1 MPAHKRRLSA
11 ALLNMGASADGP
23 MNGPGDKPRGKHA
36 EKPVSSGRGG
46 AWRAGLHAD
55 TQHDLNDLKAKQA
68 DDIAKGDQTISLK
81 PAQVRDLVGTDR
93 RADWQ
98 DQEDYLELRDSI
110 EKYGQDV
117 PIEVCPLDAGWQPAA
132 SDPANVDG
140 VEFELITGRR
150 RRAVAED
157 LGIDLRAVILPK
169 EDQDQHHQWQVLLR
183 RYRENNH
190 RSNLSPLE
198 KMLSVGEM
206 YAACPGLATRARSR
220 QFAGLIGIDA
230 SFVSRSNRLS
240 KHEKA
245 LKAAFPDPYKLGYRE
260 LESWITGLSN
270 DAASPKRAAA
280 AASKSMKIDVHG
292 HRVEWK
298 RRKDS
303 LVLTIGGVGED
314 PDVADLEKLIG
325 ELVRKLTG

>member
-1 MPAHKRRLSA
+1 M
-11 ALLNMGASADGP
+11 
-23 MNGPGDKPRGKHA
+23 
-36 EKPVSSGRGG
+36 
-46 AWRAGLHAD
+46 
-55 TQHDLNDLKAKQA
+55 
-68 DDIAKGDQTISLK
+68 
-81 PAQVRDLVGTDR
+81 GTDR

-117 PIEVCPLDAGWQPAA
+117 PIEVCPLDADWQPSA
-132 SDPANVDG
+132 SDPTNVDA

-157 LGIDLRAVILPK
+157 LGIVLRAVILPK
-169 EDQDQHHQWQVLLR
+169 DDQDELHQWQVLLR

-198 KMLSVGEM
+198 KMLSVAEM
-206 YAACPGLATRARSR
+206 YQAWSKTSDQTSIR

-260 LESWITGLSN
+260 LEGWITGLSG
-270 DAASPKRAAA
+270 DASLPKRAGTIAP
-280 AASKSMKIDVHG
+280 KSMKIDVQG

-298 RRKDS
+298 RRSDN
-303 LVLTIGGVGED
+303 LVLTIGGVD
-314 PDVADLEKLIG
+314 ADLDTDDLRKLV
-325 ELVRKLTG
+325 ESFVRKLMH

>member
-11 ALLNMGASADGP
+11 ALLNTDSPED
-23 MNGPGDKPRGKHA
+23 
-36 EKPVSSGRGG
+36 KPVSSGRGG

-55 TQHDLNDLKAKQA
+55 MQHDLNDLKVKSAR
-68 DDIAKGDQTISLK
+68 DIANGDQAISIK
-81 PAQVRDLVGTDR
+81 PGQIKDLVGTDR
-93 RADWQ
+93 RTDWR
-98 DQEDYLELRDSI
+98 DQEDYNELRDSI

-117 PIEVCPLDAGWQPAA
+117 PIEVCPIDPGWQPSA
-132 SDPANVDG
+132 SDPTNVEG

-150 RRAVAED
+150 RCAVAED
-157 LGIDLRAVILPK
+157 LGINVRAVILPK
-169 EDQDQHHQWQVLLR
+169 EDQDQQHQWQVLLR

-206 YAACPGLATRARSR
+206 YEAWSQTSDQNSIR

-240 KHEKA
+240 NHEDA
-245 LKAAFPDPYKLGYRE
+245 LRAVFPDPYKLGYRE
-260 LESWITGLSN
+260 LESWITAHTSN
-270 DAASPKRAAA
+270 ASPPRRAGTVAA
-280 AASKSMKIDVHG
+280 KAMKIDVHG
-292 HRVEWK
+292 HKVEWK

-303 LVLTIGGVGED
+303 LVLTIGGLDAD
-314 PDVADLEKLIG
+314 PDVDDFKKLV
-325 ELVRKLTG
+325 ENFVTELTG

>member
-11 ALLNMGASADGP
+11 ALLNIESPD
-23 MNGPGDKPRGKHA
+23 NN
-36 EKPVSSGRGG
+36 PVSAGRGG

-68 DDIAKGDQTISLK
+68 REIAKGDQTIALH
-81 PAQVRDLVGTDR
+81 PGQVRDLVGTDR

-98 DQEDYLELRDSI
+98 DQEDYLELRESI

-117 PIEVCPLDAGWQPAA
+117 PIEVCPLDADWRP
-132 SDPANVDG
+132 SPDDPTNFDG

-157 LGIDLRAVILPK
+157 LGIDVRAVILPK
-169 EDQDQHHQWQVLLR
+169 DGHDQAHQWQVLLR

-206 YAACPGLATRARSR
+206 YAAWSKTCENSSIR
-220 QFAGLIGIDA
+220 QFAGLIGVNA
-230 SFVSRSNRLS
+230 SYVSRSNRLRQ
-240 KHEKA
+240 HERA
-245 LKAAFPDPYKLGYRE
+245 LKETFPNPYELGYRD
-260 LESWITGLSN
+260 LESWIASLSN
-270 DAASPKRAAA
+270 DASPPKPSAAA
-280 AASKSMKIDVHG
+280 TPKGMKIDVHG

-298 RRKDS
+298 RKKNR

-314 PDVADLEKLIG
+314 PSADDLQKLVG
-325 ELVRKLTG
+325 AVLQKLAK

>member
-11 ALLNMGASADGP
+11 ALLNMQAPAGGQADRP
-23 MNGPGDKPRGKHA
+23 MDAPA

-68 DDIAKGDQTISLK
+68 DDIAKGERTISLK

-117 PIEVCPLDAGWQPAA
+117 PIEVCPLDADWRPAA
-132 SDPANVDG
+132 SDPANVDS
-140 VEFELITGRR
+140 VAFELITGRR

-157 LGIDLRAVILPK
+157 LGIEVRAVILPK
-169 EDQDQHHQWQVLLR
+169 EDQDQQHQWQVLLR

-206 YAACPGLATRARSR
+206 YAAWSRTSDQSSIR

-240 KHEKA
+240 KQEAA
-245 LKAAFPDPYKLGYRE
+245 LKAAFPDPYKLGYRD
-260 LESWITGLSN
+260 LESWIAGLSN
-270 DAASPKRAAA
+270 DASSPKRTSATAPKA
-280 AASKSMKIDVHG
+280 MKIDVHG

-298 RRKDS
+298 RKKDS
-303 LVLTIGGVGED
+303 LVLTIGGVDED
-314 PDVADLEKLIG
+314 PDAAALEKLIG
-325 ELVRKLTG
+325 DLVKKLTN

>member
-1 MPAHKRRLSA
+1 MPTHKRRLSA
-11 ALLNMGASADGP
+11 ALLNMDASADGP
-23 MNGPGDKPRGKHA
+23 MDGPRDGQA

-132 SDPANVDG
+132 SDPTNVEG

-157 LGIDLRAVILPK
+157 LGIDLRAVMLPK
-169 EDQDQHHQWQVLLR
+169 EDQDQHHKWQVLLR

-206 YAACPGLATRARSR
+206 YAAWSRTSDQSSIR

-270 DAASPKRAAA
+270 DATSPKRATA

-303 LVLTIGGVGED
+303 LVLTIGGVDED

>member
-11 ALLNMGASADGP
+11 ALLNMETPED
-23 MNGPGDKPRGKHA
+23 
-36 EKPVSSGRGG
+36 KPVSSGRGG

-68 DDIAKGDQTISLK
+68 QDIANGDRAISLE
-81 PAQVRDLVGTDR
+81 PGQVRDLVGTDR

-98 DQEDYLELRDSI
+98 DQEDYIELRDSI

-117 PIEVCPLDAGWQPAA
+117 PIEICPIDPDWQP
-132 SDPANVDG
+132 SSANPTDVDG

-157 LGIDLRAVILPK
+157 LGIDVRAVILPK
-169 EDQDQHHQWQVLLR
+169 DDQDQLHQWQVLLR

-206 YAACPGLATRARSR
+206 YEAWSKTSGQASIR

-240 KHEKA
+240 KHERA

-260 LESWITGLSN
+260 LESWITGLSG
-270 DAASPKRAAA
+270 DTSLPKRVR
-280 AASKSMKIDVHG
+280 ASAPKGMKIDVRG

-298 RRKDS
+298 RKKDS
-303 LVLTIGGVGED
+303 LVLTIGGVNAD
-314 PDVADLEKLIG
+314 PDTEELKKLV
-325 ELVRKLTG
+325 ENFVTKLTS

>member
-11 ALLNMGASADGP
+11 ALLNMQAPADGQTDRP
-23 MNGPGDKPRGKHA
+23 MDAPA
-36 EKPVSSGRGG
+36 EEPVSSGRGG
-46 AWRAGLHAD
+46 AWRTGLHAD

-68 DDIAKGDQTISLK
+68 DDIAKGERTISLK
-81 PAQVRDLVGTDR
+81 PEQIKDLVGTDR

-98 DQEDYLELRDSI
+98 DQEDYLELRESI

-117 PIEVCPLDAGWQPAA
+117 PIEVCPLDEGWRPSQ
-132 SDPANVDG
+132 SDPTNVDG
-140 VEFELITGRR
+140 VQFELITGRR

-157 LGIDLRAVILPK
+157 LGIEVRAVILPK
-169 EDQDQHHQWQVLLR
+169 EDQDQQHRWQVLLR

-206 YAACPGLATRARSR
+206 YAAWSRTADQSSIR

-230 SFVSRSNRLS
+230 SFVSRSNRLC
-240 KHEKA
+240 KHEAA
-245 LKAAFPDPYKLGYRE
+245 LKAAFPDPYKLGYRD

-270 DAASPKRAAA
+270 NAASPKRAETIAPR
-280 AASKSMKIDVHG
+280 SMKINVHG

-298 RRKDS
+298 RKKDS
-303 LVLTIGGVGED
+303 LVLTIGGVDED
-314 PDVADLEKLIG
+314 PDAAALEKLIG
-325 ELVRKLTG
+325 DLVKKLTD

>member
-11 ALLNMGASADGP
+11 ALLTTDTP
-23 MNGPGDKPRGKHA
+23 D

-46 AWRAGLHAD
+46 AWRAGMHAD
-55 TQHDLNDLKAKQA
+55 TQHDLNDLKAKQVQNLA
-68 DDIAKGDQTISLK
+68 NGDQTISLK
-81 PAQVRDLVGTDR
+81 PEQVRDLVGTDR

-117 PIEVCPLDAGWQPAA
+117 PIEVCPLEAGWQPSA
-132 SDPANVDG
+132 SDPTNVDG

-150 RRAVAED
+150 RRMVAED
-157 LGIDLRAVILPK
+157 LGIEVRAVILPK
-169 EDQDQHHQWQVLLR
+169 DDQDQLHQWQVLLR

-206 YAACPGLATRARSR
+206 YDAWSKTSDQTSIR

-240 KHEKA
+240 RHEEA
-245 LKAAFPDPYKLGYRE
+245 LKSAFPDPYKLGYRE

-270 DAASPKRAAA
+270 DSSRPKGAGAIA
-280 AASKSMKIDVHG
+280 PKAMKIDVHG
-292 HRVEWK
+292 HWVEWK
-298 RRKDS
+298 RRKDN
-303 LVLTIGGVGED
+303 LVLTIGGVDED
-314 PDVADLEKLIG
+314 PNADEVEKLVRNFI
-325 ELVRKLTG
+325 RKLTS